1 VKAGNV
7 LLYASNRS
15 QTLSLDW
22 GWVGDVGW
30 EGGGRNMQTMPRTIF
45 LSTKYNDFKK
55 FGLLY
60 LSLLTQYMYTIN
72 NFAGMGPRFE
82 LELRLDSHWDT

>member
-1 VKAGNV
+1 MPFR
-7 LLYASNRS
+7 YASKGFGHKHY
-15 QTLSLDW
+15 LW
-22 GWVGDVGW
+22 IGGWVGDVGW
-30 EGGGRNMQTMPRTIF
+30 EGGGKYADNAAENF
-45 LSTKYNDFKK
+45 LVKK